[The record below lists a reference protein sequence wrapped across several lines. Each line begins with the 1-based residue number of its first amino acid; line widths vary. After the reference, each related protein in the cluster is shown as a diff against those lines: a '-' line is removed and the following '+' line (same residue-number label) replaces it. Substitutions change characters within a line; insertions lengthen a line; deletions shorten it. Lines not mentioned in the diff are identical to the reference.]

1 MFGRPV
7 ARSVVLWAGV
17 GTALVLSGIS
27 GASPSKLPHGWWK
40 GTIVVQERWDLIRA
54 YSSGTVSLQGS
65 ATLRIDRSERASA
78 FYELEYRQEA
88 RWRDVPPYPGY
99 EGCRGK
105 LAQRVTATLK
115 ERRPFL
121 SFVRHWDPQGASF
134 RIFPPEKLPPA
145 VGQIYDDC
153 VTGAAR
159 DSDVK
164 LPYTD
169 FEFVSKEPDSV
180 RRRHGSTVRT
190 GVDEI
195 YPVFVEYLPNE
206 RVPAGAVNKQTI
218 TWDLR
223 LVPVEIAAPKAPKA
237 PSAEPVL
244 IGKPTLSR
252 PKPSAVL
259 VEATVKQGGAPV
271 RASAATCE
279 GGFPSDP
286 SYEKKTA
293 HYVFRYLGTIKCGYV
308 FNNAKYRGEILA
320 GIITV
325 RAGAAKA
332 TRRFSVRIGDGTSLN
347 SPVGAVI
354 VTGKRK

>member
-54 YSSGTVSLQGS
+54 HSSGTVSLQGS

-105 LAQRVTATLK
+105 LAQRWTATLK

-134 RIFPPEKLPPA
+134 RIFPPDLPRA
-145 VGQIYDDC
+145 VLQDYDDC
-153 VTGAAR
+153 ATGAAR
-159 DSDVK
+159 VSDVA
-164 LPYTD
+164 LPYTND
-169 FEFVSKEPDSV
+169 FEFVSTEPDTV
-180 RRRHGSTVRT
+180 RRRQGSLVET
-190 GVDEI
+190 GVERI
-195 YPVFVEYLPNE
+195 HSVFVEHLPDE

-223 LVPVEIAAPKAPKA
+223 LVPVEIAAPKAP
-237 PSAEPVL
+237 SAEPVL

-259 VEATVKQGGAPV
+259 VEATAKQGGAPV
-271 RASAATCE
+271 RASAAACR

-286 SYEKKTA
+286 SYEKETGR
-293 HYVFRYLGTIKCGYV
+293 YVFRYLGKIKCGYV
-308 FNNAKYRGEILA
+308 FNNAKYRGRILA

-354 VTGKRK
+354 ATGKRK